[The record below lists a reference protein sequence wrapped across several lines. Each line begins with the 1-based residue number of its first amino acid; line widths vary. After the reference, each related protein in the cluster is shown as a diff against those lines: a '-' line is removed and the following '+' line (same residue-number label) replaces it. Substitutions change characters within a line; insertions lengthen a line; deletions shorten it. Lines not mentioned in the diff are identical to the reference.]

1 MLTSFLNR
9 QVLPRCPSVQHVV
22 IIPPCHKAMATPPQV
37 DGVTFHK
44 FEDVMRLGSASAAA
58 AAPPSP
64 GDTAIIMYTSGST
77 GVPKGVVLTHA
88 NLVQALYSIIPT
100 ACDALGISAAV
111 RPDDCYIAILPLAH
125 VLELLAENIMLVV
138 GIPIGYSSPTTF
150 IDTSTAVARGS
161 KGDASVLRPTVVCVV
176 PTILNRIHKGI
187 KARLAARG
195 PFFSNLVELCYEYRL
210 KWTRRGHDTPVM
222 NRLIF
227 TKFRAIIGGNIRVLL
242 SGGAPLAAD
251 AHDFVRTCLGITLLQ
266 VWITV
271 IDRIIICLLQGYGLT
286 ETAATACIPDGAD
299 ISTGRVGAPL
309 QVWRKWFV

>member
-1 MLTSFLNR
+1 MLTFFNL

-44 FEDVMRLGSASAAA
+44 IEDVMRLGSASAAA
-58 AAPPSP
+58 VAPPSP

-187 KARLAARG
+187 KARLAPRG

-266 VWITV
+266 ARIT
-271 IDRIIICLLQGYGLT
+271 L
-286 ETAATACIPDGAD
+286 
-299 ISTGRVGAPL
+299 
-309 QVWRKWFV
+309 

>member
-1 MLTSFLNR
+1 MLTSFLNF

-266 VWITV
+266 ARIT
-271 IDRIIICLLQGYGLT
+271 L
-286 ETAATACIPDGAD
+286 
-299 ISTGRVGAPL
+299 
-309 QVWRKWFV
+309 F

>member
-1 MLTSFLNR
+1 MLTFPNF

-22 IIPPCHKAMATPPQV
+22 VIPPCHKAMATPPQV

-58 AAPPSP
+58 AAPPNP

-266 VWITV
+266 ARIT
-271 IDRIIICLLQGYGLT
+271 LL
-286 ETAATACIPDGAD
+286 
-299 ISTGRVGAPL
+299 
-309 QVWRKWFV
+309 